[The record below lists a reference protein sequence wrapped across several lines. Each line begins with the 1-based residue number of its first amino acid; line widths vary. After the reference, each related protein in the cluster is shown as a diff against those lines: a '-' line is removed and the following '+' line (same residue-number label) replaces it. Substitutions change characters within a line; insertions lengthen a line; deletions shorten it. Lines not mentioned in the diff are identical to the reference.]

1 MKRYLQHFDML
12 NALQYMKLEI
22 PHFLKRESLRDVKTP
37 FRMGLIVISFI
48 LISCSDRERA
58 NPFDPDNP
66 DTKGA
71 PTGVSVISNYDT
83 ITVRWNAIDV
93 DDFSYYQIYRSIGK
107 DTMDGY
113 DSTETNIFIDT
124 GINFD
129 SCYCYSIQA
138 NTKYDEGTISD
149 SVCIVPG
156 PVNFWIA
163 DFYDFSLWRIS
174 YDGAHILG
182 SAYFTSPIAVESDP
196 QRNQFWVADYWGER
210 LYAVDKNL
218 TVSSTINLNAQPT
231 DMAVN
236 STDWEIYVL
245 LKQENLLKTYS
256 TSGFE
261 LESISLPFKV
271 SFYTSVA
278 YDSIGENIWMVDKE
292 ADTIFQYPLIQP
304 DSAFTSYSGFDNPG
318 KIYSDPISGGCW
330 AASDSGIIRIH
341 GADSIDTYKNDY
353 CIKDISINPVN
364 GDCYY
369 TGYQQDA
376 GWETGLLVASLNY
389 QEEDVVLGDDYPNLN
404 RIQVVPGDGN
414 QGFIVVQ
421 LYTWRILRFN
431 AGGSLIGELG
441 PFNGRLDFALE

>member
-1 MKRYLQHFDML
+1 MR
-12 NALQYMKLEI
+12 I
-22 PHFLKRESLRDVKTP
+22 
-37 FRMGLIVISFI
+37 GLIITVSFI

-58 NPFDPDNP
+58 NPFDPENP

-83 ITVRWNAIDV
+83 VTVRWNAIDV
-93 DDFSYYQIYRSIGK
+93 DDFSYYQIYRSISK

-129 SCYCYSIQA
+129 SCYCYSLQA
-138 NTKYDEGTISD
+138 NTKHDEGTISD

-218 TVSSTINLNAQPT
+218 TVSSTTINLDAPPA

-236 STDWEIYVL
+236 STDGEIYVL
-245 LKQENLLKTYS
+245 LRQENLLKTYF
-256 TSGFE
+256 TSGLE
-261 LESISLPFKV
+261 KESISLPFDV

-278 YDSIGENIWMVDKE
+278 YDSIGENIWISNE
-292 ADTIFQYPLIQP
+292 ETDTIFQYPLIQP
-304 DSAFTSYSGFDNPG
+304 DSAFTSYSGFENPG
-318 KIYSDPISGGCW
+318 KIYADPITGGCW
-330 AASDSGIIRIH
+330 SVSDYGIIRIH
-341 GADSIDTYKNDY
+341 SADSTDTYKSDY
-353 CIKDISINPVN
+353 CIKDISINPIN

-369 TGYQQDA
+369 TGYEK
-376 GWETGLLVASLNY
+376 GTGNWETGRLVSSQNFY
-389 QEEDVVLGDDYPNLN
+389 HEEVVLGNDYPNLN

-421 LYTWRILRFN
+421 LYQLYTWRILRFDT
-431 AGGSLIGELG
+431 GGSLIGELG
-441 PFNGRLDFALE
+441 PFNDRLDFALE